1 MRSLNYLQSLMGLKY
16 WNIKCQFNYEIMRNY
31 LNLGIYTMIINL
43 IPHGGDH
50 KEDWNGDSQGNCHI
64 RRTLEHTLV
73 AQIVS

>member
-1 MRSLNYLQSLMGLKY
+1 
-16 WNIKCQFNYEIMRNY
+16 
-31 LNLGIYTMIINL
+31 MIINL